1 MKNELNIKIDNY
13 TDFYL
18 KIERKYSDRQD
29 EYDKWCNVTIS
40 ISNNYINYNNS
51 GELLLECEINTIIKY
66 LKLFLEDGITE
77 KEEVSFI
84 EPDIEFI
91 LYNELVD
98 LKINLF
104 ENGALSADYFVIC
117 LNREEIKQVLNY
129 LDIIL

>member
-1 MKNELNIKIDNY
+1 MKNELNIKIDDY

-77 KEEVSFI
+77 KEEISFI

-91 LYNELVD
+91 LYNDLVE

-117 LNREEIKQVLNY
+117 LNKEEIKQILDY
-129 LDIIL
+129 LE

>member
-117 LNREEIKQVLNY
+117 LNREEINQVLNY

>member
-1 MKNELNIKIDNY
+1 MKNELNIKIDDY
-13 TDFYL
+13 TNFYL

-29 EYDKWCNVTIS
+29 EYDKWYNVTIS

-91 LYNELVD
+91 LYNDLVD

-104 ENGALSADYFVIC
+104 ENGALSANYFVIC
-117 LNREEIKQVLNY
+117 LNKEEIKQVLNY
-129 LDIIL
+129 LE

>member
-1 MKNELNIKIDNY
+1 MKNELNIKIDDY

-18 KIERKYSDRQD
+18 KIERKYSDTQD
-29 EYDKWCNVTIS
+29 EDDKWCNITIY

-66 LKLFLEDGITE
+66 VKLFLENGITE
-77 KEEVSFI
+77 KEEISFI

-91 LYNELVD
+91 LYNDLVD

-117 LNREEIKQVLNY
+117 LNKEEIKQILDY
-129 LDIIL
+129 LE

>member
-1 MKNELNIKIDNY
+1 MKNELNIKIDDY

-51 GELLLECEINTIIKY
+51 GELLLECEINTIIKD

-77 KEEVSFI
+77 KEEISFI

-91 LYNELVD
+91 LYNDLVD

-117 LNREEIKQVLNY
+117 LNKEEIKQILDY
-129 LDIIL
+129 LE

>member
-1 MKNELNIKIDNY
+1 MKNELNIKIDDY
-13 TDFYL
+13 TNFYL

-51 GELLLECEINTIIKY
+51 GELLLECEINTIIKD

-77 KEEVSFI
+77 KEEISFI

-91 LYNELVD
+91 LYNDLVD

-117 LNREEIKQVLNY
+117 LNKEEIKQILDY
-129 LDIIL
+129 LE

>member
-1 MKNELNIKIDNY
+1 MKNELNIKIDDY

-18 KIERKYSDRQD
+18 KIERKYSDTQD
-29 EYDKWCNVTIS
+29 EDDKWCNITIY

-77 KEEVSFI
+77 KEEISFI

-91 LYNELVD
+91 LYNDLVD

-117 LNREEIKQVLNY
+117 LNKEEIKQILDY
-129 LDIIL
+129 LE

>member
-1 MKNELNIKIDNY
+1 MKNDLNIKINNY
-13 TDFYL
+13 TNFYL
-18 KIERKYSDRQD
+18 KIERKYSDTQD
-29 EYDKWCNVTIS
+29 EDDKWCNITIY

-66 LKLFLEDGITE
+66 VKLFLENGITE
-77 KEEVSFI
+77 KEEISFI

-91 LYNELVD
+91 LYNDLVE

-117 LNREEIKQVLNY
+117 LNKEEIKQILDY
-129 LDIIL
+129 LE